1 MPLFTHSLDFGTDL
15 CYHLLVNVVIL
26 RKNKIMLGTI
36 FDIKE
41 FSVHDGPGVRTT
53 VFLKGCPLRCKWCHN
68 PEGLLPYPQIMVKE
82 SQCIHCNACY
92 TPCTHEVCK
101 PYGRCLVA
109 CPMGLITLAGKEMD
123 SAEVAAKV
131 LKGKDFLR
139 MSAGGV
145 TISGGEPLMQPDFTI
160 DLLKIMSELHR
171 AIQTSGFA
179 DSEVF
184 ERVISNADYIMMDL
198 KLIDSEKH
206 RMYTGV
212 DNKKILKN
220 AEILKKSG
228 KKHVFRVPL
237 IPDITDTEENL
248 RAISEV
254 AGESEVEL
262 LPYNAMAGA
271 KYKSVGME
279 YPLDGHK
286 SENNKIDLSIFKR
299 GKLL

>member
-1 MPLFTHSLDFGTDL
+1 
-15 CYHLLVNVVIL
+15 
-26 RKNKIMLGTI
+26 MLGTI

-92 TPCTHEVCK
+92 TPCTHEICK

-123 SAEVAAKV
+123 SEDVAAKV

-145 TISGGEPLMQPDFTI
+145 TISGGEPLMQPEFTI
-160 DLLKIMSELHR
+160 DLLKRMSELHR

-179 DSEVF
+179 ECDVF
-184 ERVISNADYIMMDL
+184 ENVIENTDYIMMDL
-198 KLIDSEKH
+198 KIIDSEKH
-206 RMYTGV
+206 REYTGV

-220 AEILKKSG
+220 AEILKISG
-228 KKHVFRVPL
+228 KNHVFRVPL

-248 RAISEV
+248 RAISEI
-254 AGESEVEL
+254 AGDSAVEL
-262 LPYNAMAGA
+262 LPYNVMAGA

-279 YPLDGHK
+279 YPLNGHK

-299 GKLL
+299 GRLV